1 MIEKDRGFDAEAGSV
16 LAACTLAVRKSTVS
30 LLPRLGLPDDV
41 ENQSISPIQPLPALV
56 YKFRPSAEFPKLRL
70 LSSRTDIGMQV
81 TLKAVVRRKSILIVT
96 EKQGVWW
103 NCTCSGY
110 QGWAN
115 ITPIMIQKGILI
127 PIDRLRRFE
136 DWRGTVSP
144 FPVLLCSTF
153 PLSVILSV
161 LLFSIIMIT
170 MSNPMHDF
178 TASRCMIL
186 QSTPHALKKH

>member
-136 DWRGTVSP
+136 DWRGIFLLFYASTLA
-144 FPVLLCSTF
+144 LLCSLQMYF
-153 PLSVILSV
+153 LLSWGVIIYLSI
-161 LLFSIIMIT
+161 FSI
-170 MSNPMHDF
+170 
-178 TASRCMIL
+178 A
-186 QSTPHALKKH
+186 